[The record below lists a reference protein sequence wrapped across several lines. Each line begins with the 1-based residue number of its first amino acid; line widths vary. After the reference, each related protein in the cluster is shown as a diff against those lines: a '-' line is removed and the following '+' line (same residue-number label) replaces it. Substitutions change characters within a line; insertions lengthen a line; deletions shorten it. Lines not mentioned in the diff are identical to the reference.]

1 MDIIINSIDY
11 KGSIVDG
18 PGIRTV
24 LFLQGCERRC
34 EGCHNPE
41 TWDINM
47 GKSVPV
53 IDLSNEIRRKSINK
67 KLTISGGEPLLQSPA
82 ILELINLLNDF
93 NIALY
98 TGFKMVEVPKEIL
111 EKLDYI
117 KVGKYVKEN
126 HCTTIDYIGS
136 ANQRFINLKRVGS

>member
-1 MDIIINSIDY
+1 MNTIINSIDY

-24 LFLQGCERRC
+24 LFLQGCEQRC

-53 IDLSNEIRRKSINK
+53 TDLANEIRRRSINR
-67 KLTISGGEPLLQSPA
+67 KLTISGGEPLLQLPA

-93 NIALY
+93 NITLY
-98 TGFKMVEVPKEIL
+98 TGFEMVEVPKEIL
-111 EKLDYI
+111 EKLDYL
-117 KVGKYVKEN
+117 KVGKYDKEKR
-126 HCTTIDYIGS
+126 CTTIDYIGS
-136 ANQRFINLKRVGS
+136 TNQRFINLKRVDE